1 MSRTPSALPPKEA
14 LILELLIDA
23 GELYGLEL
31 VARSKRRL
39 KRGTV
44 YVTLGRME
52 KKRLITSRL
61 EAAPPETGGMPRR
74 LYSPTADGRR
84 VLAAW
89 NALAKVM
96 ARLNPEFAR

>member
-1 MSRTPSALPPKEA
+1 MPRSPSVLPPKEA

-23 GELYGLEL
+23 DELYGLEL

-52 KKRLITSRL
+52 KKRLIRSRL
-61 EAAPPETGGMPRR
+61 EAPPPEAGGMPRR
-74 LYSPTADGRR
+74 VYSPTGDGRR
-84 VLAAW
+84 VLAAC
-89 NALAKVM
+89 NQLAKVM
-96 ARLNPEFAR
+96 GRLNPEFA